1 MVVGSE
7 GGPGPSL
14 FDTERVTI
22 MSGVEEQREELIF
35 TKQLLPTQELG
46 FNRVKVPEWEKL

>member
-1 MVVGSE
+1 MVMGSE

-14 FDTERVTI
+14 FNAERVTI
-22 MSGVEEQREELIF
+22 MSGEQREELIF

-46 FNRVKVPEWEKL
+46 LNRVKVPE

>member
-1 MVVGSE
+1 MVMGSE

-14 FDTERVTI
+14 FIAERVTVI
-22 MSGVEEQREELIF
+22 SGGEEQREGLIF

-46 FNRVKVPEWEKL
+46 LNRVKVSE